1 MRKSSCG
8 RGAESSERSGAL
20 RSEDSAPRLHN
31 KITPMLR
38 LIDNSTLQTVALG
51 TGLLG
56 IVSGALGSFAVLRRQ
71 SLIGDALSHA
81 ALPGIAIAFLLFGKA
96 PLLFLVGAALAGWLA
111 TLLVMQ
117 IVRFSRVPFDSALG
131 GSLAV
136 FFGFGLVLMTYIRRN
151 NVRGAS
157 EVGLERY
164 LYGQAATMLDSDLRA
179 IALLG
184 GIALLILVVFWK
196 EMKLLS
202 FDPAYAASLGYPVR
216 LLDLLLT
223 ALLVVAIVIGL
234 QSVGV
239 VLMSALIVA
248 PATAARQWT
257 HRLGIMVF
265 LAAGFGAFS
274 GIAGTVLSDQ
284 LSSPGRIVPTGPT
297 IVLCAVAA
305 VMVSFAWRLMRA
317 RPASFAVLERTGA

>member
-1 MRKSSCG
+1 
-8 RGAESSERSGAL
+8 
-20 RSEDSAPRLHN
+20 
-31 KITPMLR
+31 MLR

-51 TGLLG
+51 TGALG

-71 SLIGDALSHA
+71 SLLGDALSHA

-117 IVRFSRVPFDSALG
+117 IVRFSRIPFDTALG

-151 NVRGAS
+151 NIRGAS

-164 LYGQAATMLDSDLRA
+164 LYGQAATMLSADLYA
-179 IALLG
+179 IAILG
-184 GIALLILVVFWK
+184 GFCVFMLLLFWK

-202 FDPAYAASLGYPVR
+202 FDPAFAASIGYPIRR
-216 LLDLLLT
+216 LDMLLT

-248 PATAARQWT
+248 PAAAARQWT
-257 HRLGIMVF
+257 HRLGVMVA
-265 LAAGFGAFS
+265 LAAGFGAVS
-274 GIAGTVLSDQ
+274 GIAGTVVSDQ
-284 LSSPGRIVPTGPT
+284 LSAPGRVVPTGPT
-297 IVLCAVAA
+297 IVLVAVGL
-305 VMVSFAWRLMRA
+305 VVVSFMNRLLRS
-317 RPASFAVLERTGA
+317 RPSANASLEQGPA